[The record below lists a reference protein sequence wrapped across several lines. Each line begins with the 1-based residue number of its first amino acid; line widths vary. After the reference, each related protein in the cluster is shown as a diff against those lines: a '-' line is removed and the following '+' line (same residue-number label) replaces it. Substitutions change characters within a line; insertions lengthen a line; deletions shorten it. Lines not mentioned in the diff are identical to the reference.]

1 MIPSLLFFPHSAISS
16 PGAPAATLHHFA
28 GEARKEV
35 CPGLAQAT
43 CRKNAPRDAH
53 AFVAKWGLASKV
65 PMSYVDHMVD
75 GAPVPVPFLS
85 PKAWVKFLLEKAP
98 ELVLG
103 GCQNKDD
110 GRAYLKSFWK
120 AYAKEHP
127 LHRLFGGNHD
137 SRSLENTICLSFRG
151 DEGRGLKKSNTA
163 VLMIE
168 NQHWF
173 GNWRQHGTETKSLR
187 LLWMHHQHWYSQE
200 VLPSSGHH
208 RVPATI
214 KSMFLPNHQHEK
226 T

>member
-1 MIPSLLFFPHSAISS
+1 MTKPVMIPSLLFFPHSAISS

-173 GNWRQHGTETKSLR
+173 GN
-187 LLWMHHQHWYSQE
+187 
-200 VLPSSGHH
+200 
-208 RVPATI
+208 
-214 KSMFLPNHQHEK
+214 
-226 T
+226 

>member
-127 LHRLFGGNHD
+127 LHRLFGENHD
-137 SRSLENTICLSFRG
+137 SRLWKTPFVWVFVVMKVVGWKVQHGSADDR
-151 DEGRGLKKSNTA
+151 
-163 VLMIE
+163 